1 MRRGEQGG
9 ILLGSVLVIL
19 AWAILILNVLRLGG
33 DQALLD
39 SGVIALVIGGLGFG
53 LVMHGRPDQA
63 AERRDPEHT

>member
-1 MRRGEQGG
+1 MRRSEQGG

-39 SGVIALVIGGLGFG
+39 SGVIALVVGGLGFG
-53 LVMHGRPDQA
+53 LVMHGRSEQA
-63 AERRDPEHT
+63 DHREPERT